1 MKIVANWGRKKP
13 GMSLQINNEIDFL
26 FHSEVAYDLHNYVE
40 EYKLDRKLLFGQSG
54 SSKRSNGE
62 K

>member
-1 MKIVANWGRKKP
+1 
-13 GMSLQINNEIDFL
+13 MSLQINNEIDFL